1 MKKNNKSNISKV
13 IVLVVAL
20 IILGV
25 SVTYAYFT
33 AQISGTPTQTTIKAG
48 TLKIETNLESVGAIN
63 NTQMKL
69 IDATNK
75 ETEAETV
82 SFYVKNSSESTVTAK
97 YYIYLRDITISKNL
111 YSAYFK
117 WELLQNGN
125 VIGSGTFA
133 DAVRKDV
140 PATDESANV
149 ITTAENITLN
159 NDVVSLATNK
169 SDSLEFRVWLE
180 NDANV
185 NQIDLANANFE
196 GKLYLEAIPGSKNQ

>member
-33 AQISGTPTQTTIKAG
+33 AQISGKPTQTTIKAG
-48 TLKIETNLESVGAIN
+48 TLKIETNLESVGSIN

-69 IDATNK
+69 IDAANK
-75 ETEAETV
+75 ETEAESV

-97 YYIYLRDITISKNL
+97 YYIYLKDIAISKNL
-111 YSAYFK
+111 YSTYFK

-125 VIGSGTFA
+125 VVGSGTFA
-133 DAVRKDV
+133 DTVRKDT
-140 PATDESANV
+140 PNTGEAANI
-149 ITTAENITLN
+149 ITTAEDMTLN
-159 NDVVSLATNK
+159 KDAISLITNK

-196 GKLYLEAIPGSKNQ
+196 GKLYLEAVPGTKNQ